1 MSKRFLSGINVTGSA
16 ALNTVADAGSNTDKF
31 LVLDSSNV
39 VSYRTAAELYAD
51 LGIGSLPSGYTSTLK
66 HEVKAGQTISKGQA
80 VYVSSSDG
88 TNMIISKASNVS
100 EATSS
105 KTMGLLETSL
115 STNGKGNVIT
125 EGLLAG
131 LNTNGATAGDPVWL
145 GVDGALIFGLANKPY
160 APAHLVFIG
169 IVTRANA
176 NNGEI
181 FVKVQNGFELKEIHD
196 IDLITTTPIDGHI
209 LGYNGTL
216 WVNKTIAGWL
226 GYTPANDASVVKLS
240 GAQTVG
246 GLKTFSASII
256 ANIGVLLKNGAVSAL
271 NGYTAIGGSS
281 SNGIEIV
288 FSPGGSTQSLLF
300 QTSAAYSYTFPT
312 ATGTIALTSD
322 LNSYVPN
329 TRTLTINGT
338 TYDLSANRSWTI
350 SANQNART
358 EYEFTTNGSTATY
371 TATYSVG
378 QVDVFYNGSKLSSAE
393 FTATNGTSVTL
404 AFTPPSGQVVEVV
417 AWETG
422 GGISNSRTLTIN
434 GTAYDLSANR
444 SWTIDNA
451 SLGAQPQLN
460 GTGFVKVSGTTVSYD
475 NSTYLTTSS
484 ALSTYMPLSGGI
496 FTGTTRMDGSGG
508 TTPSITMIFNSGI
521 NRLLAPLLRLYGATN
536 ETSNYVELFGSL
548 ATQNRT
554 IQLPDAS
561 GTIALTSNL
570 SSYLPLSGGTLTG
583 ALSGTSATFSSTV
596 TGSRFN
602 SGGAG
607 YRITAFGTLSQTV
620 SGEMTILGHNVVA
633 DQSAANTV
641 TVLNGGWYSSMIKM
655 YYNEGITFHTS
666 ETVFSAN
673 AIYPM
678 ASTERI
684 RITNGGTLGI
694 ATSSPIGGVF
704 KLQVGDGSADTRA
717 IIVSNQV
724 YQLGFRNGAGSPV
737 FYEGSDTSGNK
748 IFSNNA
754 GSELMRITTNGHFC
768 IGTISPV
775 SLGGSLGLTMG
786 TTTSG
791 RNIVLYSSSN
801 GNNGLIQFIDLN
813 GNDGLQIGSSTVDSY
828 FYSYRDKPM
837 EFFTNGTK
845 RVTIQGDGQTRFQS
859 SIILT
864 NGQINSLGTGGGGQ
878 PMYLNFAGNGAVYAG
893 SSYAVLYAGSDR
905 RIKSNI
911 ENAEPTLNKILGLT
925 PRTFKYKER
934 PEFTNYGFIAQE
946 LEEIMPELVKTSEGI
961 TICNGEEIV
970 NQKSIE
976 SYGLAW
982 ASILVKAMQEQQDL
996 ITELTEKVN
1005 ALENK

>member
-39 VSYRTAAELYAD
+39 VSYRTASELYAD
-51 LGIGSLPSGYTSTLK
+51 LGIGSLPAGYTSTLK
-66 HEVKAGQTISKGQA
+66 HEVKAGQAISKGQA
-80 VYVSSSDG
+80 VYVSSADG
-88 TNMIISKASNVS
+88 TNMIVTKASNVS
-100 EATSS
+100 EGTSS

-181 FVKVQNGFELKEIHD
+181 FVKVQNGFEMRELHNYQEGSVQNNDVIVYESSTSLYK
-196 IDLITTTPIDGHI
+196 P
-209 LGYNGTL
+209 
-216 WVNKTIAGWL
+216 KTIATIL

-256 ANIGVLLKNGAVSAL
+256 ANIGVLLKNGAISGL

-300 QTSAAYSYTFPT
+300 QTSAAYSYTFPA
-312 ATGTIALTSD
+312 ATGTIALISD
-322 LNSYVPN
+322 IPSLTGYVPN

-338 TYDLSANRSWTI
+338 AYDLSADRSWTI

-371 TATYSVG
+371 SATYTVG
-378 QVDVFYNGSKLSSAE
+378 QVDVFYNGSKLSSGE

-404 AFTPPSGQVVEVV
+404 AFTPPTGQMVEII

-596 TGSRFN
+596 TAASLSTGN
-602 SGGAG
+602 AG
-607 YRITAFGTLSQTV
+607 LSVSSWGFLTQTV
-620 SGEMTILGHNVVA
+620 SGQMTILGHNV
-633 DQSAANTV
+633 AASPSVVNQV
-641 TVLNGGWYSSMIKM
+641 NVVNGGWYSSMIKM

-813 GNDGLQIGSSTVDSY
+813 GNDGLQVGSSTIDSY

-878 PMYLNFAGNGAVYAG
+878 PMYLNFVGNGAVYAG

-911 ENAEPTLNKILGLT
+911 QNAEPTLNKILGLT

-982 ASILVKAMQEQQDL
+982 ASILVKAIQ
-996 ITELTEKVN
+996 ELTEKVN

>member
-39 VSYRTAAELYAD
+39 VSYRTASELYAD
-51 LGIGSLPSGYTSTLK
+51 LGIGSLPAGYTSTLK
-66 HEVKAGQTISKGQA
+66 HEVKAGQAISKGQA
-80 VYVSSSDG
+80 VYVSSADG
-88 TNMIISKASNVS
+88 TNMIVTKASNVS
-100 EATSS
+100 EGTSS

-181 FVKVQNGFELKEIHD
+181 FVKVQNGFEMRELHNYQEGSVQNNDVIVYESSTSLYK
-196 IDLITTTPIDGHI
+196 P
-209 LGYNGTL
+209 
-216 WVNKTIAGWL
+216 KTIATIL

-256 ANIGVLLKNGAVSAL
+256 ANIGVLLKNGAISGL

-300 QTSAAYSYTFPT
+300 QTSAAYSYTFPA
-312 ATGTIALTSD
+312 ATGTIALISD
-322 LNSYVPN
+322 IPSLTGYVPN

-338 TYDLSANRSWTI
+338 AYDLSADRSWTI

-371 TATYSVG
+371 SATYTVG
-378 QVDVFYNGSKLSSAE
+378 QVDVFYNGSKLSSGE

-404 AFTPPSGQVVEVV
+404 AFTPPTGQMVEII

-596 TGSRFN
+596 TAASLSTGN
-602 SGGAG
+602 AG
-607 YRITAFGTLSQTV
+607 LSVSSWGFLTQTV
-620 SGEMTILGHNVVA
+620 SGQMTILGHNV
-633 DQSAANTV
+633 AASPSVVNQV
-641 TVLNGGWYSSMIKM
+641 NVVNGGWYSSMIKM

-813 GNDGLQIGSSTVDSY
+813 GNDGLQVGSSTIDSY

-878 PMYLNFAGNGAVYAG
+878 PMYLNFAGNGTVYAG

-911 ENAEPTLNKILGLT
+911 QNAEPTLNKILGLT

-982 ASILVKAMQEQQDL
+982 ASILVKAIQ
-996 ITELTEKVN
+996 ELTEKVN

>member
-39 VSYRTAAELYAD
+39 VSYRTASELYAD
-51 LGIGSLPSGYTSTLK
+51 LGIGSLPAGYTSTLK
-66 HEVKAGQTISKGQA
+66 HEVKAGQAISKGQA
-80 VYVSSSDG
+80 VYVSSADG
-88 TNMIISKASNVS
+88 TNMIVTKASNVS
-100 EATSS
+100 EGTSS

-145 GVDGALIFGLANKPY
+145 GVDGALIFGLTNKPY

-181 FVKVQNGFELKEIHD
+181 FVKVQNGFELKELHNYQEGSVQNNQVIVYESATSLYKPKS
-196 IDLITTTPIDGHI
+196 ISTI
-209 LGYNGTL
+209 LGF
-216 WVNKTIAGWL
+216 
-226 GYTPANDASVVKLS
+226 TPSDDSLVVKLA
-240 GAQTVG
+240 GAQVITGAKSFDAAITVNAG
-246 GLKTFSASII
+246 
-256 ANIGVLLKNGAVSAL
+256 IGFL
-271 NGYTAIGGSS
+271 NGVMPNITSNLYSGIGGNSQGIS
-281 SNGIEIV
+281 IVTRPVSTNYTNNLYFATSNNS
-288 FSPGGSTQSLLF
+288 F
-300 QTSAAYSYTFPT
+300 TFPN

-322 LNSYVPN
+322 LTAYVPSS
-329 TRTLTINGT
+329 RTITINGT
-338 TYDLSANRSWTI
+338 TYDLSANRSWTV

-404 AFTPPSGQVVEVV
+404 AFTPPTGQIVEVV

-444 SWTIDNA
+444 SWTIDNT

-570 SSYLPLSGGTLTG
+570 SSYLPLTGGTLTG
-583 ALSGTSATFSSTV
+583 TLNGTSIYANGEITSTSHATFGTSNSTANVRIYSNGAPFTIFGGIGYARGFLGLTWDISPDRGIIIGNELRFNTNSIPGTTIGSTALTLASNQTATFASSVTLARPSSGATLLVLSGTSAY
-596 TGSRFN
+596 G
-602 SGGAG
+602 
-607 YRITAFGTLSQTV
+607 
-620 SGEMTILGHNVVA
+620 
-633 DQSAANTV
+633 
-641 TVLNGGWYSSMIKM
+641 
-655 YYNEGITFHTS
+655 
-666 ETVFSAN
+666 
-673 AIYPM
+673 
-678 ASTERI
+678 
-684 RITNGGTLGI
+684 
-694 ATSSPIGGVF
+694 
-704 KLQVGDGSADTRA
+704 
-717 IIVSNQV
+717 
-724 YQLGFRNGAGSPV
+724 
-737 FYEGSDTSGNK
+737 DTSTLALCDGRSYIRSTIIAGTANGDTDI
-748 IFSNNA
+748 IFA
-754 GSELMRITTNGHFC
+754 TQGSGVIAERVRINT
-768 IGTISPV
+768 
-775 SLGGSLGLTMG
+775 
-786 TTTSG
+786 
-791 RNIVLYSSSN
+791 
-801 GNNGLIQFIDLN
+801 
-813 GNDGLQIGSSTVDSY
+813 
-828 FYSYRDKPM
+828 
-837 EFFTNGTK
+837 
-845 RVTIQGDGQTRFQS
+845 DGQTRFQS

-878 PMYLNFAGNGAVYAG
+878 PMYLNFGGNGAIYAG

-905 RIKSNI
+905 RIKSDINDS
-911 ENAEPTLNKILGLT
+911 ESTLNKVLSLT
-925 PRTFKYKER
+925 PRTFRYKER
-934 PEFTNYGFIAQE
+934 PEFINYGFIAQE
-946 LEEIMPELVKTSEGI
+946 VEEVMPEIVKTSEGI
-961 TICNGEEIV
+961 TICNGQEIV

-982 ASILVKAMQEQQDL
+982 ASILVKAIQ
-996 ITELTEKVN
+996 ELTEKVN

>member
-1 MSKRFLSGINVTGSA
+1 MSKRFLSGINVTGTA
-16 ALNTVADAGSNTDKF
+16 TLNTVANAGLDTDKF
-31 LVLDSSNV
+31 LVLDAAGNIDFRTGDELKIDIGANV
-39 VSYRTAAELYAD
+39 VSRIE
-51 LGIGSLPSGYTSTLK
+51 
-66 HEVKAGQTISKGQA
+66 HEVKLGETMSIGTP
-80 VYVSSSDG
+80 VYVGVDLNAG
-88 TNMIISKASNVS
+88 TNMTVYKASNAT
-100 EATSS
+100 EARSS
-105 KTMGLLETSL
+105 KTMGLVAS
-115 STNGKGNVIT
+115 SGITNDLVEVIT
-125 EGLLAG
+125 EGLLEG
-131 LNTNGATAGDPVWL
+131 LNTSTATKGDPVWL
-145 GVDGALIFGLANKPY
+145 GVDGALIFGLANKPV
-160 APAHLVFIG
+160 APAHLVSLG
-169 IVTRANA
+169 VVTRVQQ

-181 FVKVQNGFELKEIHD
+181 FVKVQNGFEMNEIHNYLEGSVQNNQV
-196 IDLITTTPIDGHI
+196 IVYESATSLYKP
-209 LGYNGTL
+209 
-216 WVNKTIAGWL
+216 KTIPTIL
-226 GYTPANDASVVKLS
+226 GYTP
-240 GAQTVG
+240 
-246 GLKTFSASII
+246 
-256 ANIGVLLKNGAVSAL
+256 
-271 NGYTAIGGSS
+271 
-281 SNGIEIV
+281 
-288 FSPGGSTQSLLF
+288 
-300 QTSAAYSYTFPT
+300 
-312 ATGTIALTSD
+312 
-322 LNSYVPN
+322 VPN
-329 TRTLTINGT
+329 SRTLTINGT
-338 TYDLSANRSWTI
+338 TYDLTADRSWTI

-371 TATYSVG
+371 SATYTVG

-878 PMYLNFAGNGAVYAG
+878 PMYLNFAGNGTVYAG